1 MSLLVPIVMFGWIPV
16 VLGLFSKLPPRR
28 AVISSFLVAWL
39 FLPMAAYPLPG
50 LPDYT
55 KMSATCWGVFIGA
68 AIFDNKRILS
78 FRPKLIDIPMII
90 WCLCPLASSL
100 ANNLGIYD
108 GFSAVLDQTVTW
120 GFPYII
126 GRLYFNDLESLQ
138 EFAVGILIGGL
149 IYIPLCLYEIR
160 MSPQLHSMFY
170 GFTQHSFAQT
180 IRSGGYRPMVFME
193 HGLMVGIWMISAS
206 FIGVCLWVSGVLKKL
221 WNIPMVWLASTLI
234 FTSILCKS
242 TGATILF
249 IVGICIFY
257 ATRKL
262 NTKILILILIL
273 IPAVYLP
280 LRASGTWNGYGL
292 TDFIYNN
299 FSKERALSLY
309 TRFYNEN
316 ALSSKALEKPLFG
329 WGRWGRSR
337 IYDENGSDASITDSR
352 WVITLGENGL
362 TGLISLTLTLLLP
375 IIILLRSYNIKD
387 WFGTKIAAA
396 SSLAILL
403 GIYMIDNLV
412 NAMTNPI
419 FMVTAGG
426 IISLV
431 KEPLSAGKYSIE
443 PIDEAWE
450 SLNFQPRF
458 L

>member
-1 MSLLVPIVMFGWIPV
+1 MTLLVPIMMFGWIPIV
-16 VLGLFSKLPPRR
+16 VGLFSKLPPRR
-28 AVISSFLVAWL
+28 AVITSFLFAWL
-39 FLPMAAYPLPG
+39 FLPMASYHVTGFPA
-50 LPDYT
+50 YT
-55 KMSATCWGVFIGA
+55 KMSATCCGVFIGA
-68 AIFDNKRILS
+68 AIFDYKRIVS
-78 FRPKLIDIPMII
+78 FRPKLIDLPTII
-90 WCLCPLASSL
+90 WCLCPFISSL
-100 ANNLGIYD
+100 TNGLGIHD
-108 GFSAVLDQTVTW
+108 GFSAVFVQTVTW

-126 GRLYFNDLESLQ
+126 GRLYFTDLESLN
-138 EFAVGILIGGL
+138 EFAIGIFIGGL
-149 IYIPLCLYEIR
+149 IYMPLCLYEIR

-193 HGLMVGIWMISAS
+193 HGLMVGIWMISSS
-206 FIGVCLWVSGVLKKL
+206 FIGVCLWVSGPLKKI
-221 WNIPMVWLASTLI
+221 WNIPMVWLVGPLI

-242 TGATILF
+242 TGAILLL
-249 IVGICIFY
+249 IAGIGIFY
-257 ATRKL
+257 ATRKFS
-262 NTKILILILIL
+262 TKSLILILLL

-292 TDFIYNN
+292 TNFIYSN
-299 FSKERALSLY
+299 FSRERALSLY

-316 ALSSKALEKPLFG
+316 ALSGKALEKPLFG

-337 IYDENGSDASITDSR
+337 IYDENGGDTSITDSL

-362 TGLISLTLTLLLP
+362 TGLISLTLSLLLP
-375 IIILLRSYNIKD
+375 IVILLRLYDIKD
-387 WFGTKIAAA
+387 WFRPEIAAA

-426 IISLV
+426 IISIV
-431 KEPLSAGKYSIE
+431 KQPVMTSKFPTECIE
-443 PIDEAWE
+443 TIRVRPA
-450 SLNFQPRF
+450 FQPRF